1 MQNILSGIYYAVG
14 KCFMWD
20 IPHLLHRRTKMPAN
34 AIRSYDAKIDSKKR
48 ITLRNALFEY
58 FHVEEYDDG
67 TIVLEPRELAKP
79 FSVSANTLAM
89 MDSSIANL
97 KNGVASDPIDL
108 SVIGDD

>member
-1 MQNILSGIYYAVG
+1 
-14 KCFMWD
+14 
-20 IPHLLHRRTKMPAN
+20 MPAN

-89 MDSSIANL
+89 MDSSIENL
-97 KNGVASDPIDL
+97 KNGTVTDPIDL
-108 SVIGDD
+108 SVVGDD

>member
-1 MQNILSGIYYAVG
+1 
-14 KCFMWD
+14 
-20 IPHLLHRRTKMPAN
+20 MPAN

-48 ITLRNALFEY
+48 ITLRNSLFEY

-89 MDSSIANL
+89 MDSSIENL
-97 KNGVASDPIDL
+97 KNGMVSDPIDL
-108 SVIGDD
+108 SGVGDD

>member
-1 MQNILSGIYYAVG
+1 
-14 KCFMWD
+14 
-20 IPHLLHRRTKMPAN
+20 MPAN

-89 MDSSIANL
+89 MDSSIENL
-97 KNGVASDPIDL
+97 KNGTVSDPIDL
-108 SVIGDD
+108 SVVGDD

>member
-1 MQNILSGIYYAVG
+1 
-14 KCFMWD
+14 
-20 IPHLLHRRTKMPAN
+20 MPAN

-79 FSVSANTLAM
+79 FSVSANTLAI
-89 MDSSIANL
+89 MDSSIENL
-97 KNGVASDPIDL
+97 KNGTVSDPIDL
-108 SVIGDD
+108 SVVGDD

>member
-1 MQNILSGIYYAVG
+1 M
-14 KCFMWD
+14 
-20 IPHLLHRRTKMPAN
+20 RAN

-89 MDSSIANL
+89 MDSSIENL
-97 KNGVASDPIDL
+97 KNGTVSDPIDL
-108 SVIGDD
+108 SVVGDD

>member
-1 MQNILSGIYYAVG
+1 
-14 KCFMWD
+14 
-20 IPHLLHRRTKMPAN
+20 MPAN
-34 AIRSYDAKIDSKKR
+34 AIRSYDAKIDAKKR

-89 MDSSIANL
+89 MDTSIENL
-97 KNGVASDPIDL
+97 KNGTVSDPIDL
-108 SVIGDD
+108 SVVGDD